1 MSILCKLF
9 ALMLKNNNQHRL
21 LCSHTVRLKGHY
33 LFFVLVVV
41 FSEEHL
47 TKFPA
52 CQIRMTIDKRM
63 ITLVY
68 GPVRLFIYLCI

>member
-1 MSILCKLF
+1 
-9 ALMLKNNNQHRL
+9 MLKNNDQHRL
-21 LCSHTVRLKGHY
+21 LCSHTVRLKEHY
-33 LFFVLVVV
+33 FFFVVVVVV

-47 TKFPA
+47 TKFPV
-52 CQIRMTIDKRM
+52 CQIKMTIDKRMNRITM